1 MHSALDERDACKTN
15 WGRQSRSEMLR
26 VLSPVE
32 VAGMV
37 EVETKP
43 QWKMGCEFNKTMGR
57 PAKPFYSVDEK
68 YVVLCKP
75 GQRDFAV
82 QMMFSAWHRE

>member
-1 MHSALDERDACKTN
+1 M
-15 WGRQSRSEMLR
+15 
-26 VLSPVE
+26 LSPAV

-37 EVETKP
+37 GVETKP
-43 QWKMGCEFNKTMGR
+43 PWKTGCEFSKTMGR
-57 PAKPFYSVDEK
+57 PARPFYSVDEK

-82 QMMFSAWHRE
+82 HMMFSAVQCLA